1 MEFIFGLVR
10 WILIIVLLGVILF
23 RIFRIIRPFETG
35 LVERLGK
42 FNREASPGLNI
53 VLPGLERIIIVDMR
67 EQVIDVP
74 PQEVITKDNVTITV
88 DAVIYYEPTDPKK
101 LVIKDQK
108 KAINKKVESKSKVT
122 TSKSSEEKQIIK
134 KSVATKKTDSKAVK
148 KTSTTKKDDTLKSSA
163 TKTSSKKK

>member
-53 VLPGLERIIIVDMR
+53 VLPGLERIIIVDMSCLL
-67 EQVIDVP
+67 
-74 PQEVITKDNVTITV
+74 
-88 DAVIYYEPTDPKK
+88 Y
-101 LVIKDQK
+101 
-108 KAINKKVESKSKVT
+108 
-122 TSKSSEEKQIIK
+122 TSPSPR
-134 KSVATKKTDSKAVK
+134 DR
-148 KTSTTKKDDTLKSSA
+148 
-163 TKTSSKKK
+163 

>member
-10 WILIIVLLGVILF
+10 WVVIIALLGVLLF

-42 FNREASPGLNI
+42 YNREAKSGLNI
-53 VLPGLERIIIVDMR
+53 VIPGLERIIIVDMR

-88 DAVIYYEPTDPKK
+88 DAIIYYEPTDPKK
-101 LVIKDQK
+101 LVYNVGDFI
-108 KAINKKVESKSKVT
+108 
-122 TSKSSEEKQIIK
+122 
-134 KSVATKKTDSKAVK
+134 
-148 KTSTTKKDDTLKSSA
+148 
-163 TKTSSKKK
+163 

>member
-53 VLPGLERIIIVDMR
+53 VLPGLDGPTRPAI
-67 EQVIDVP
+67 
-74 PQEVITKDNVTITV
+74 
-88 DAVIYYEPTDPKK
+88 AVEMW
-101 LVIKDQK
+101 
-108 KAINKKVESKSKVT
+108 
-122 TSKSSEEKQIIK
+122 
-134 KSVATKKTDSKAVK
+134 
-148 KTSTTKKDDTLKSSA
+148 
-163 TKTSSKKK
+163 

>member
-10 WILIIVLLGVILF
+10 WILIIVFLGVILF

-42 FNREASPGLNI
+42 FNREASSGLNI
-53 VLPGLERIIIVDMR
+53 VIPGLERIIIVDMR

-101 LVIKDQK
+101 LVYNVGDFIS
-108 KAINKKVESKSKVT
+108 A
-122 TSKSSEEKQIIK
+122 
-134 KSVATKKTDSKAVK
+134 AT
-148 KTSTTKKDDTLKSSA
+148 
-163 TKTSSKKK
+163 